1 MPTLNQTL
9 KDLGNDLR
17 CKACHSLA
25 ETPYV
30 LGGCDHIYCSDC
42 CQSLLDK
49 SCVVCH
55 IPVCVKEA
63 KVDKLFCSLLN
74 EYKQLSHILD
84 NPETFHPDDEIG
96 RSVLTSKQK
105 QQASAITESVPINT
119 DKKTKKQSTCTQSRG
134 KRTKS
139 IGTGDQ
145 TRRTQLL
152 DDLEVHD
159 RITGEVK
166 DSVKAEKGEEKRT
179 KEQFK
184 RKDISR
190 KTTAAKSLRIREVY
204 AGDLIIN
211 GDYSNVPSDQT
222 GIESKLELAKP
233 AKALVP
239 SEKKKARSS
248 IGSNENVQ
256 RKTSRRSLPICGDLE
271 KVKTLICSGANPNT
285 QDNAGWTPLHEA
297 CHYGHLAISEQL
309 LQSGSLVD
317 VPGTDN
323 ETPLHDA
330 VRHLRIQ
337 CVKLLV
343 QYGASINARNI
354 KGLTSMDLA
363 GDNVELISALQTE
376 AHSVTLPSSIQID
389 PLVYQSLCF
398 LSTGLSR
405 DQKILLQKCASKLQA
420 RIAEDFSSEVTHI
433 VSTCNSSGLC
443 PRTMKYLRGVLTGRW
458 IVSMEWVKTCL
469 EFGFKVCEEAFEIP
483 GTSSDPESK
492 AALGGRINRQ
502 HRLPGLFDGCQ
513 FYFSGNFEYPTPE
526 KEELISLVKLG
537 GGHVIQREPKP
548 GQVPESDLTRP
559 YHAPPD
565 MATCC
570 IYIVR
575 DNTAECQPIKSP
587 VMCSVKASWIMDCV
601 SQFKLLSVVNERS
614 L

>member
-256 RKTSRRSLPICGDLE
+256 RKTSRRSLPICVSTGEVSVTTSSKKTSRIPNSKQKNQSHLNSSLNTASKGSPLNIDKKNAKGETALQVACIKGDLE

-502 HRLPGLFDGCQ
+502 HRNYRAFLGEGYSSLF
-513 FYFSGNFEYPTPE
+513 E
-526 KEELISLVKLG
+526 
-537 GGHVIQREPKP
+537 
-548 GQVPESDLTRP
+548 
-559 YHAPPD
+559 
-565 MATCC
+565 
-570 IYIVR
+570 
-575 DNTAECQPIKSP
+575 
-587 VMCSVKASWIMDCV
+587 
-601 SQFKLLSVVNERS
+601 
-614 L
+614 